1 MSNFTLR
8 QSGTKMVTFQVK
20 LHMDIGEIAQQF
32 VGWNYLEDDV
42 LQIAKDAS
50 KDTIMTTAK
59 LQVEWQ
65 GREKAEYQIGDNGLT
80 EIHARVTEIFTQKFD
95 L

>member
-8 QSGTKMVTFQVK
+8 NSGTKMVTFQVK
-20 LHMDIGEIAQQF
+20 CHMEVEDIAQQF

-42 LQIAKDAS
+42 LQLAKDAS
-50 KDTIMTTAK
+50 KADIMTTVK
-59 LQVEWQ
+59 SQVEWQ

-80 EIHARVTEIFTQKFD
+80 EIHARVTEIFNQKFD